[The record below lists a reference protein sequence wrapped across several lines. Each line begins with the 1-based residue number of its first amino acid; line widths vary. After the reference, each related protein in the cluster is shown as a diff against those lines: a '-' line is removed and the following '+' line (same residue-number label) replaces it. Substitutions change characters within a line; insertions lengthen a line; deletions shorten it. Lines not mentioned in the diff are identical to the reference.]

1 MKLWARV
8 RARGA
13 VLLVTGGS
21 VSAFGGCLPE
31 NYIADM
37 LVRLTTGAADVA
49 VQALVELAIDTVLPS
64 ASGVSGDEAAG

>member
-13 VLLVTGGS
+13 VLLVAGGS
-21 VSAFGGCLPE
+21 VSALGGCLPE
-31 NYIADM
+31 NYFADM

-49 VQALVELAIDTVLPS
+49 VQTLVGAAVDAVLPAAEDES
-64 ASGVSGDEAAG
+64 AG